1 MGILKAVHGAMKSVL
16 DEQWREIFW
25 CDAMND
31 DTILVRGL
39 KRTGPRSANTRI
51 DDDVLTNG
59 SILCVADGQC
69 VLVVK
74 QGKIIDFC
82 QEPGE
87 HIFEDPEQ
95 GGLKGF
101 FKEVGRRVSFGGGD
115 IQPVVYRVYYLN
127 VKEISGVSFQTRSA
141 VPFRVRDENTGLDLD
156 VGVHLDGCFSYR
168 VADPVKLYKTVIG
181 NVSERFS
188 RRELEEHLRAELT
201 AGLQSAFGTLA
212 AKGLRPSDLPG
223 EVPALSEALGERL
236 QAGWWGDH
244 GLELVSLALNA
255 PVVGGAELIQSAQH
269 AAMLRDPEM
278 AAAVLTQAAA
288 EALPAAAGSA
298 GTRAIPVFA
307 VKPAVDP
314 RTPWICDCGQ
324 ENDSPFCRGCG
335 KKRPESCN

>member
-1 MGILKAVHGAMKSVL
+1 MGIIKAFNGAMHSVL
-16 DEQWREIFW
+16 EEQWREIFW

-31 DTILVRGL
+31 DTIRVRGR
-39 KRTGPRSANTRI
+39 KRIGSRSANTRI

-127 VKEISGVSFQTRSA
+127 VKEINGVSFRLRSLL
-141 VPFRVRDENTGLDLD
+141 RVKDRNTGLDFD
-156 VGVHLDGCFSYR
+156 SEYEMSGCFSYR
-168 VADPVKLYKTVIG
+168 VSDPVKLYKTVIG
-181 NVSERFS
+181 NVSKRFT
-188 RRELEEHLRAELT
+188 RQELEEHLRSELSANFRSAAAAMSAE
-201 AGLQSAFGTLA
+201 GH
-212 AKGLRPSDLPG
+212 RPSELPG
-223 EVPALSEALGERL
+223 ELPALCEELRERL
-236 QAGWWGDH
+236 KTGWWGEH
-244 GLELVSLALNA
+244 GLELVSIALNA
-255 PVVGGAELIQSAQH
+255 PHTEDADLVQSVH
-269 AAMLRDPEM
+269 YTAMLRDPEM

-288 EALPAAAGSA
+288 EAMPAAARAA
-298 GTRAIPVFA
+298 GARAMPVLA
-307 VKPAVDP
+307 AEKPADS
-314 RTPWICDCGQ
+314 RTPWTCGCGQ
-324 ENDSPFCRGCG
+324 ENNSPFCRNCG
-335 KKRPESCN
+335 KKRPESCS